1 MKKRELK
8 KHIEDGFSQL
18 APDIFEAVMETA
30 EEQNLILS
38 KTELDHS
45 LLQKAEEKESLRSS
59 EEDFE
64 RKLER
69 SFSFGKIF
77 NERVPRYVFSACAG
91 LVIICLCIFGVLGT
105 DSDGVYFVLDI
116 NPSIQVEVDQSCRVK
131 RLKGL
136 NQDGKDVIKEL
147 SWKKQ
152 EPVQELIDLLIQDVV
167 EKSYLSEGGGIL
179 VTITAADQ
187 GIGDKLEHTLSDGIS
202 QKLTELEVFGVTTAF
217 QRANDSSAREGR
229 KLLEAELMEAC
240 GLSEQQV
247 QDMTVLELIQCC
259 QENTSM
265 ELDVSEVSKKGQGS
279 QQTEEDKG
287 ISAPF
292 SNPSADHIEKE
303 KEEDEKDSERKGTNQ
318 KKQSEVKDTKKK
330 NTSKKDTKEKDQNN
344 KDTEEKDQNKPKKS
358 SKKGEEPKGTSVD
371 GNSSANGNSQY
382 PQAGSQSQEPVNTDV
397 PAQAPPAQP
406 DMPVQPGQEENPA
419 QVPTDSS
426 NNDKEDG
433 NHKDKDKEN
442 GNNKDKDKE
451 NGSNK
456 DKDKENGNNKDED
469 EENGN
474 NKDKDKE
481 NGNNKD
487 KDKENGN
494 NKDKDKENGSD
505 KNKDKEGNNKD
516 KDKENGSNKDKGQ
529 QGGNRKEEQ
538 QEAIK
543 PGNEPGK
550 NQVIKTRNKER
561 WQQ

>member
-45 LLQKAEEKESLRSS
+45 LQQKAEEKKSLRSS

-64 RKLER
+64 SKLER

-202 QKLTELEVFGVTTAF
+202 QKLIELEVFGVTTAF

-247 QDMTVLELIQCC
+247 QDMTVLELIQYC

-292 SNPSADHIEKE
+292 SNPGADHIEKE

-318 KKQSEVKDTKKK
+318 KKQSEVKGTKKK
-330 NTSKKDTKEKDQNN
+330 NTSKRDTKEKDQNN
-344 KDTEEKDQNKPKKS
+344 KDTDKKDQNKPKKS
-358 SKKGEEPKGTSVD
+358 SKKGEEPKGASVD

-382 PQAGSQSQEPVNTDV
+382 PQAGSQTQEPVNSDV

-406 DMPVQPGQEENPA
+406 DMPVQPGQEQNPA

-426 NNDKEDG
+426 NN
-433 NHKDKDKEN
+433 
-442 GNNKDKDKE
+442 
-451 NGSNK
+451 
-456 DKDKENGNNKDED
+456 
-469 EENGN
+469 
-474 NKDKDKE
+474 DKE

-494 NKDKDKENGSD
+494 NKDKDKENGSNKD
-505 KNKDKEGNNKD
+505 KDKDKENGNNKDKDKENGSNKDKDKEGNNKD

-538 QEAIK
+538 QEATK

-550 NQVIKTRNKER
+550 NQVIKNQE
-561 WQQ
+561 

>member
-247 QDMTVLELIQCC
+247 QDMTVLELIQYC

-292 SNPSADHIEKE
+292 SNPGADHIEKE

-318 KKQSEVKDTKKK
+318 KKQSEVKGTKKK

-344 KDTEEKDQNKPKKS
+344 KDTEKKDQNKPKKS

-397 PAQAPPAQP
+397 PVQAPPAQP

-433 NHKDKDKEN
+433 NH
-442 GNNKDKDKE
+442 
-451 NGSNK
+451 
-456 DKDKENGNNKDED
+456 
-469 EENGN
+469 
-474 NKDKDKE
+474 KDKDKE